1 MYSLSTT
8 AFTQA
13 NYELAAKSGQECL
26 QIYLELEDVEGLG
39 QAYIILGNL
48 EYAKGNYVTARSY
61 YLKSL
66 EPLREAGQKRL
77 IAYTLNNLGIIAAL
91 LEQYELGP
99 AYFNEC
105 VTLARELGDK
115 QGELY
120 GLINIV
126 EMSLLQKD
134 LKVAG
139 ENAQESIKLAR
150 LMAEKDLLAI
160 SLELLGWISIEEGE
174 HFKAQTAFLEALQ
187 LRRELDNRKEFSKL
201 FSGLSKLAWDA
212 NQVKQAVTLVGFIA
226 ATIADADFA
235 QPLKRYEQ
243 TIFDE
248 ITSKGRSRL
257 GHNEFEEVFK
267 AGKQLSFEEA
277 ISFYQLSVVVQLE
290 P

>member
-1 MYSLSTT
+1 MYSISTT

-13 NYELAAKSGQECL
+13 DYELAANSGQECL
-26 QIYLELEDVEGLG
+26 QIYLDLEDVEGLG
-39 QAYIILGNL
+39 QVYIILGNL
-48 EYAKGNYVTARSY
+48 AYAKGNYVTARSY

-66 EPLREAGQKRL
+66 ELLREAGQKRL
-77 IAYTLNNLGIIAAL
+77 MAYTLNNLGIIAAL
-91 LEQYELGP
+91 LEQYELAP
-99 AYFNEC
+99 TYFNEC
-105 VTLARELGDK
+105 VNLARELGDK

-134 LKVAG
+134 LRVAG

-150 LMAEKDLLAI
+150 QMAEKDLLAS

-174 HFKAQTAFLEALQ
+174 HFKSQTAFLEALQ

-212 NQVKQAVTLVGFIA
+212 NQVKQAVTLAGFIA
-226 ATIADADFA
+226 TSIADFA

-243 TIFDE
+243 TILDE

-277 ISFYQLSVVVQLE
+277 ISFYQLSVVSQQLE